1 MIIKV
6 KIKEI
11 IINKIKISNK
21 KKQNKNKKI
30 NSS

>member
-30 NSS
+30 NSC